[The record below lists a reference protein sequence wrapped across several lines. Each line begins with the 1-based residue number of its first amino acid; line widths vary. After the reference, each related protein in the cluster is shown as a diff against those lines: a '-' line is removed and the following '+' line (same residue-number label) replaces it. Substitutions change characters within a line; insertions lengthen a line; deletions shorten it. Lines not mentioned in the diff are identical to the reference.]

1 MRAKK
6 VFGGL
11 SKLLKMLKP
20 KTSFLKNLI
29 VKAGKLL
36 KNAVKF
42 PKKFGSKALQYVLS
56 LLSKGKGVTSI
67 KNSSG
72 ANLKAGDRKGNSGMG
87 SKGRG
92 SWLTKLTENDR
103 NSYLKKMI
111 VVIKKYG
118 RKQKG

>member
-1 MRAKK
+1 M
-6 VFGGL
+6 FGGL
-11 SKLLKMLKP
+11 SKLFKMLKP

-29 VKAGKLL
+29 AKAVKLL

-72 ANLKAGDRKGNSGMG
+72 AKAGDRKGNSGTG